1 MIVVQDR
8 PALTSVLGVVVWL
21 AEPLE
26 SFLVGR
32 RVEFLVPDQ
41 HDEAAVSVRTARI
54 LRYDASKGSKPGG
67 QHLVAYEDSSS
78 SSSKEED
85 EEEQQPPKWVDLKV
99 RRLRAPPIHP

>member
-1 MIVVQDR
+1 MIVVQGR
-8 PALTSVLGVVVWL
+8 PALTSVLGVVVL
-21 AEPLE
+21 LTEPLE

-78 SSSKEED
+78 SKEDED

-99 RRLRAPPIHP
+99 RRPAPPIHP